1 MYLINTSFQ
10 NQKDKLLAHG
20 DKDKR
25 FLSSSRQFG
34 MLEENCCPLIPT
46 LNVMFHVN
54 VTSMALKPNAEPYLH
69 YQGS

>member
-34 MLEENCCPLIPT
+34 MLEENCCP
-46 LNVMFHVN
+46 
-54 VTSMALKPNAEPYLH
+54 
-69 YQGS
+69 YQH